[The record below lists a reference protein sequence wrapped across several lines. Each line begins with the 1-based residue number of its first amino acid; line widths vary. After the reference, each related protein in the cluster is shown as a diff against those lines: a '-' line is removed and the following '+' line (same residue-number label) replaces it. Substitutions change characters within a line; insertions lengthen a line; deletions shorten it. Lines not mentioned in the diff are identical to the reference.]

1 MCTYGERCVDYMQ
14 ENLAIENNGQTCRC
28 EERMMKYLGY
38 KNKYWMRIRGL
49 LEVKYYSDNIN
60 YMYCVCASIA
70 RVRLIQG
77 RNCD

>member
-1 MCTYGERCVDYMQ
+1 MQ

-49 LEVKYYSDNIN
+49 LEEKHGIENTD
-60 YMYCVCASIA
+60 YMCVYCVCA
-70 RVRLIQG
+70 
-77 RNCD
+77 